1 MKRRTKILYIEDD
14 KNLSFI
20 VKDSLLDKEYDVVHL
35 ADGKDAL
42 KMINST
48 EHFDLYIIDVML
60 PNVDGFSL
68 AKKIKEKDIKAPII
82 FLTAKGNEK
91 DKIEGFQ
98 IGADDYITKPF
109 SIKELSL
116 RIEALLKR
124 TLFAHESN
132 DGIFNFGN
140 SSLNANE
147 LIMNVAG
154 NKKELT
160 KKETGIMEILLRNV
174 NQTVERKLMLK
185 EVWGNDSYF
194 NGRSMD
200 VYISKLRKYIQEDEL
215 CEINTVHGV
224 GFKLTVKDK
233 P

>member
-1 MKRRTKILYIEDD
+1 MRRRVKILYIEDD

-20 VKDSLLDKEYDVVHL
+20 VKDSLLDKEYEVNHV

-42 KMINST
+42 KVINSS
-48 EHFDLYIIDVML
+48 ELFDLFIIDVML
-60 PNVDGFSL
+60 PNIDGFSL
-68 AKKIKEKDIKAPII
+68 AKKIKEKDKMAPII
-82 FLTAKGNEK
+82 FLTAKGTER

-124 TLFAHESN
+124 TLPDESN
-132 DGIFNFGN
+132 NNGMYTFGN
-140 SSLNANE
+140 SSLNSNE
-147 LIMNVAG
+147 LFLTVKG
-154 NKKELT
+154 NNKELT
-160 KKETGIMEILLRNV
+160 KKETGILEILLKNI
-174 NQTVERKLMLK
+174 NQTVERKIILK

-200 VYISKLRKYIQEDEL
+200 VYISKIRKYLQDDDS
-215 CEINTVHGV
+215 CEINTIHGV
-224 GFKLTVKDK
+224 GFKLSVK
-233 P
+233 

>member
-1 MKRRTKILYIEDD
+1 MKRRVKILYIEDD

-20 VKDSLLDKEYDVVHL
+20 VKDSLLDKEYEVNHV

-42 KMINST
+42 KVINSS
-48 EHFDLYIIDVML
+48 EHFDLNIIDVML

-68 AKKIKEKDIKAPII
+68 AKKIKEKDKMAPII
-82 FLTAKGNEK
+82 FLTAKGTER

-124 TLFAHESN
+124 TLPDESAN
-132 DGIFNFGN
+132 NGVYNFGN
-140 SSLNANE
+140 CSLNSNE
-147 LIMNVAG
+147 LILTVGGKNR
-154 NKKELT
+154 ELT
-160 KKETGIMEILLRNV
+160 KKETGILEMLLKNI
-174 NQTVERKLMLK
+174 NQTVERKLVLK

-200 VYISKLRKYIQEDEL
+200 VYISKIRKYLQEDDS

-224 GFKLTVKDK
+224 GFKLSVK
-233 P
+233 

>member
-1 MKRRTKILYIEDD
+1 MKRRVKILYIEDD

-20 VKDSLLDKEYDVVHL
+20 VKDSLLDKEYEVNHV

-42 KMINST
+42 KVINSS
-48 EHFDLYIIDVML
+48 EHFDLNIIDVML
-60 PNVDGFSL
+60 PNIDGFSL
-68 AKKIKEKDIKAPII
+68 AKKIKEKDKMAPII
-82 FLTAKGNEK
+82 FLTAKGTER

-109 SIKELSL
+109 SIKELSF

-124 TLFAHESN
+124 TLPDKSN
-132 DGIFNFGN
+132 NNGVYNFGN

-147 LIMNVAG
+147 LILTVVG
-154 NKKELT
+154 NNRELT
-160 KKETGIMEILLRNV
+160 KKETGILEILLKNI
-174 NQTVERKLMLK
+174 NQTVERNLILK

-200 VYISKLRKYIQEDEL
+200 VYISKIRKYLQDDDA

-224 GFKLTVKDK
+224 GFKLSVK
-233 P
+233 

>member
-1 MKRRTKILYIEDD
+1 MKRRVKILYIEDD

-20 VKDSLLDKEYDVVHL
+20 VKDSLLDKEYEVNHV

-42 KMINST
+42 KVINSS
-48 EHFDLYIIDVML
+48 ELFDLFIIDVML
-60 PNVDGFSL
+60 PNIDGFSL
-68 AKKIKEKDIKAPII
+68 AKKIKEKDKMAPII
-82 FLTAKGNEK
+82 FLTAKGTER

-124 TLFAHESN
+124 TLPDESN
-132 DGIFNFGN
+132 NNGMYTFGN
-140 SSLNANE
+140 SSLNSNE
-147 LIMNVAG
+147 LFLTVKG
-154 NKKELT
+154 NNKELT
-160 KKETGIMEILLRNV
+160 KKETGILEILLKNI
-174 NQTVERKLMLK
+174 NQTVERKIILK

-200 VYISKLRKYIQEDEL
+200 VYISKIRKYLQDDDS
-215 CEINTVHGV
+215 CEINTIHGV
-224 GFKLTVKDK
+224 GFKLSVK
-233 P
+233 

>member
-1 MKRRTKILYIEDD
+1 MKRRIKIFYVEDD

-20 VKDSLLDKEYDVVHL
+20 VKDSLLDKEYEVNHV

-42 KMINST
+42 KIINSS
-48 EHFDLYIIDVML
+48 EHFDLNIIDVML

-68 AKKIKEKDIKAPII
+68 AKKIKEKDKMAPII
-82 FLTAKGNEK
+82 FLTAKGTER

-124 TLFAHESN
+124 ILPDESN
-132 DGIFNFGN
+132 NNGMYYFGN

-147 LIMNVAG
+147 LILTIAG
-154 NKKELT
+154 VKKELT
-160 KKETGIMEILLRNV
+160 RKETGILEILLKNL
-174 NQTVERKLMLK
+174 NQTVERKIILK
-185 EVWGNDSYF
+185 SVWGNDSYF

-200 VYISKLRKYIQEDEL
+200 VYISKIRKYLQEDEL

-224 GFKLTVKDK
+224 GFKLSVK
-233 P
+233 